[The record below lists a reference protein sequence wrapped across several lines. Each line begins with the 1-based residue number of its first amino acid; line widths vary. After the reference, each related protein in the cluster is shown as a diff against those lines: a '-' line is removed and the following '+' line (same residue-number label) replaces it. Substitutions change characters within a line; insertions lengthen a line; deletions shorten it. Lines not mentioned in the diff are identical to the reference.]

1 MSHLLDLKYTFRVML
16 RQPGFTLFTTL
27 MMAAGLGIC
36 IYMYALIDTL
46 IFRPLP
52 FPQGQR
58 MVLIAPE
65 LNGVRQ
71 GDLPLSYADFKAIQA
86 KSRHLTETG
95 YYYAKPVNLNL
106 DGKAARYQANY
117 NQSDLFHFTRT
128 QPVKGRLFNS
138 QDNEPGAPP
147 VVIIGDT
154 LWQNYFAG
162 RQDIIGQRILI
173 DGISTRIIGVM
184 PPGYEFPLNVQVWL
198 PSQLDESKFTP
209 ETAPKI
215 YAFAKTAPG
224 SSRAAADAELQAIM
238 AARAEQ
244 YPEINQGHSAFTIT
258 FQESFEGED
267 SKVFYYMMLAGV
279 GFVLILACCNV
290 SNLLLARAGERTKE
304 SAIRLAHGA
313 SPLRLMSQMMYESTL
328 ICLCGGL
335 LAILLAGWALTLT
348 NALLPGFVPDKPPYW
363 WQLTLNGDVLMK
375 SFGLIVLVSLL
386 TGGFPAWK
394 MSRSHISDV
403 LRDGTRGAQSRSSGR
418 LSRILVTVE
427 IMLSASVVCLG
438 LLLTLI
444 VWQARQIDYG
454 IKPQNVYTAKVTLPS
469 AQYQTPDKKTT
480 FYTRLVNH
488 LRGEQGVLQAGLIS
502 FLPGQFTWL
511 GQIELQGQSVLKSE
525 QSGLPQSHNVVVYPG
540 TLSALGVKPEAG
552 RLLTMADHAGSQRV
566 AVVTRSFVR
575 RFWPGES
582 HVIGKRFRW
591 ANSKYDHHWYTV
603 VGIVPHIIQS
613 RPFGFRQ
620 HLPTVYRSALQA
632 PVASFSLV
640 AKGVTGSGLTQTLR
654 RAVSDT
660 DVSVS
665 AWQIKPMAAL
675 LQRNTAGLTF
685 MAILFNVFGL
695 IALLLAGSG
704 IYGVMTRTIHQRR
717 QELAIRQAMGATHH
731 NVIRMLMKRSLIQL
745 GSGIVLALPVA
756 LTAGPLLIRLMGHSP
771 VPVWLLFVL
780 TSVGLSAVVMTAT
793 YLPARRAL
801 RLAPMDALRS

>member
-1 MSHLLDLKYTFRVML
+1 MSYLLDLKYTFRVIL

-36 IYMYALIDTL
+36 IYMYALIETL

-52 FPQGQR
+52 FPDGQR
-58 MVLIAPE
+58 IVLIAPE

-86 KSRHLTETG
+86 KSHHLTEIG
-95 YYYAKPVNLNL
+95 YYYAKQVNLNL
-106 DGKAARYQANY
+106 DGKAARYLANY
-117 NQSDLFHFTRT
+117 NQSDLFDFTRT
-128 QPVKGRLFNS
+128 QPVKGRIFNA
-138 QDNEPGAPP
+138 QDNQPGATP
-147 VVIIGDT
+147 VMIIGDT

-162 RQDIIGQRILI
+162 RPDIIGQRILI
-173 DGISTRIIGVM
+173 NGISTRIIGVM
-184 PPGYEFPLNVQVWL
+184 PPGYEFPLNTQVWL
-198 PSQLDESKFTP
+198 PSRLDESQFTP

-215 YAFAKTAPG
+215 YAFAKIAQG
-224 SSRAAADAELQAIM
+224 SDRAAADAELQTIM

-244 YPEINQGHSAFTIT
+244 YPEINRGRSAFTIT

-267 SKVFYYMMLAGV
+267 SKIIYYMMLAGV
-279 GFVLILACCNV
+279 GFVLLLACCNV

-328 ICLCGGL
+328 ICLSGGL
-335 LAILLAGWALTLT
+335 LAILLAGWALPLT
-348 NALLPGFVPDKPPYW
+348 NALLPAFVPDKPPYW
-363 WQLTLNGDVLMK
+363 WQMELTGDVLLK
-375 SFGLIVLVSLL
+375 SLGLIALVSLL

-394 MSRSHISDV
+394 MSRSHISHV
-403 LRDGTRGAQSRSSGR
+403 LRDGTRGAQSRSNGR
-418 LSRILVTVE
+418 LSRILVVIE

-444 VWQARQIDYG
+444 VWQARQVDYG
-454 IKPQNVYTAKVTLPS
+454 IDAQNVFTAKVTLPPQ
-469 AQYQTPDKKTT
+469 QYQTPAEKTT
-480 FYTRLVNH
+480 FYTRLLNH
-488 LRGEQGVLQAGLIS
+488 LRSDSGVRAAGLIS

-511 GQIELQGQSVLKSE
+511 GQIELQGQALLKSE
-525 QSGLPQSHNVVVYPG
+525 QLSLPQSQNVVVYPG
-540 TLSALGVKPEAG
+540 TLSVLGVKPEAG
-552 RLLTMADHAGSQRV
+552 RMLTPADNAGSQRV
-566 AVVTRSFVR
+566 AVVTRSFVE
-575 RFWPGES
+575 RFWPGEP

-632 PVASFSLV
+632 PATSFSLV
-640 AKGVTGSGLTQTLR
+640 TKGVPGADLTHTLR
-654 RAVSDT
+654 RAVSQT

-665 AWQIKPMAAL
+665 AWQVKSMTEL
-675 LQRNTAGLTF
+675 LRRNTAGLTF
-685 MAILFNVFGL
+685 MAFLFNVFGL

-717 QELAIRQAMGATHH
+717 QELAIRQAMGATHQH
-731 NVIRMLMKRSLIQL
+731 VIRMLMGRSLIQL
-745 GSGIVLALPVA
+745 GIGILLALPVA
-756 LTAGPLLIRLMGHSP
+756 MTGGPLLIKIMGSSP
-771 VPVWLLFVL
+771 LPVWVLFVL
-780 TSVGLSAVVMTAT
+780 TTLSLGAVVIIAT
-793 YLPARRAL
+793 FLPARRAL
-801 RLAPMDALRS
+801 RITPMDGLRS